1 MADTALRTL
10 PAALIDLPAYVA
22 AHSLTAVS
30 TTASAPASASASAPA
45 AALTPASASNP
56 MPASTS
62 ASGLA
67 PTSTTV
73 PWTAWLN
80 VVPPAT
86 RFTLQGG
93 ADARAAA
100 SAVWGVGFSEE
111 ACRAI
116 VTGERATLW
125 LGPDEYLLL
134 DADAANADAGA
145 ASLEQ
150 ALTGIPHS
158 LVDVSH
164 RQIALQLRGP
174 YAATILN
181 GACPLD
187 LGLAEFP
194 IGMCTRT
201 VFAKADIVLWRTDSD
216 TFHVEVWRSFAA
228 YVTGLLYEIARE
240 FEA

>member
-1 MADTALRTL
+1 MAETAQRHL
-10 PAALIDLPAYVA
+10 PAALIDVPAHVSAHVSAHLLA
-22 AHSLTAVS
+22 A
-30 TTASAPASASASAPA
+30 ASAAAPRSASEAASASES
-45 AALTPASASNP
+45 
-56 MPASTS
+56 
-62 ASGLA
+62 
-67 PTSTTV
+67 
-73 PWTAWLN
+73 PWLR

-86 RFTLQGG
+86 RFILQGRGG
-93 ADARAAA
+93 ARTAA
-100 SAVWGVGFSEE
+100 SAAWGVEFSDD

-116 VTGERATLW
+116 VTGDRATLW

-134 DADAANADAGA
+134 DADVADADAGA
-145 ASLEQ
+145 AALAH

-174 YAATILN
+174 HAATILN

-187 LGLAEFP
+187 LDLAGFP
-194 IGMCTRT
+194 VGMCTRT
-201 VFAKADIVLWRTDSD
+201 VFAKADIVLWRTASD

-240 FEA
+240 FEGEA